1 MKNKLS
7 TLFFITIFLILIFID
22 SAKGDER
29 KNFWKSRFTA
39 GRGNITN
46 KPTEVNHPIKKEGE
60 NFLSVGKGDN
70 DESRVMLL
78 KELYQKDN
86 ELNIV
91 RKKHKKYKSI
101 TVALASIIGMMLLRN
116 IGSLLYDTVTRLNQK
131 SNRVWML

>member
-1 MKNKLS
+1 MFY
-7 TLFFITIFLILIFID
+7 T
-22 SAKGDER
+22 R
-29 KNFWKSRFTA
+29 
-39 GRGNITN
+39 
-46 KPTEVNHPIKKEGE
+46 HCE
-60 NFLSVGKGDN
+60 NFLSVGKGDH